1 MRTTNL
7 LIVALLLLFAIA
19 AHAGSRRQ
27 SLDRTTTIA
36 GYPCARGYAWFYAN
50 GKLDTCTLAAESRF
64 GEATLPAGS
73 LISLDE
79 AGQIKSARMS
89 HDTRIRGLLCRGGGP
104 LGPGEGDMVAF
115 YPSGKL
121 REIFLAEDQSIDG
134 VPCAHGGLGTTLR
147 HGDPRVV
154 LNEDGSLRSCRLAR
168 DFGGQKQNNRFTATP
183 AHPSL

>member
-1 MRTTNL
+1 MRKPVG
-7 LIVALLLLFAIA
+7 LIVATLLLFALP
-19 AHAGSRRQ
+19 AGAGARRQ

-36 GYPCARGYAWFYAN
+36 GSPCARGYAWFYAS

-79 AGQIKSARMS
+79 AGQIRSARMS

-104 LGPGEGDMVAF
+104 LGPAEGDMVTF

-121 REIFLAEDQSIDG
+121 KELFLAEDQQIDG
-134 VPCAHGGLGTTLR
+134 VPCAHGGLGTTLL
-147 HGDPRVV
+147 HGDPGVL
-154 LNEDGSLRSCRLAR
+154 LNEDGSLRACRLAR
-168 DFGGQKQNNRFTATP
+168 DFAGQKQGTRYTTT
-183 AHPSL
+183 SRL